1 MSKYSNFEFENKKT
15 RNEVA
20 LEDTLKEFKDYKNA
34 SQNFKTLDGRYFDDD
49 NFAGVNTREN
59 FDDAPPNNFFDD
71 PRYNHINTRDESR
84 KQQNNKK
91 NLKMVNT
98 SNGFNYDDDKFSAFQ
113 ETNYEDPKFMELS
126 RDLAVKTHKAIRGY
140 VNADK
145 LDNNSEEDEITH
157 GLSSR
162 LDKHSIS
169 DKTPG
174 KKDKENDLS
183 KIIKK
188 VKGIPDD
195 EKKPVLRMPNKKIKA
210 DKIKGQINLFKQLDE
225 PVQDM
230 ISHALLSIWKDDF
243 AMKKIKTYLGVKNFI
258 IHNFKDKM
266 NSFFVLLDDDGDFIS
281 TFAVDTENFA
291 PYISHLYVNPNL
303 RNKGFGKKSLKYAEK
318 YIKKLGFDNSNLWS
332 EEKLVPFYKKNGY
345 NVDSPLRISE
355 DKVVFK
361 MVKNLSS

>member
-20 LEDTLKEFKDYKNA
+20 LEESLKEFKDYKNA
-34 SQNFKTLDGRYFDDD
+34 SQNFKKLDGRYFDDD
-49 NFAGVNTREN
+49 NFYGVNSREN

-91 NLKMVNT
+91 NLKMINT
-98 SNGFNYDDDKFSAFQ
+98 SKGFNYDDDKFSAFQ
-113 ETNYEDPKFMELS
+113 ETNYEDPKFMELN

-140 VNADK
+140 VNTDA
-145 LDNNSEEDEITH
+145 LGNSSEEDEITN

-162 LDKHSIS
+162 LDKHSI
-169 DKTPG
+169 DDRTPG
-174 KKDKENDLS
+174 KKEKENDLS

-188 VKGIPDD
+188 VKGIPEED
-195 EKKPVLRMPNKKIKA
+195 KKPVLRMPNKKIKA
-210 DKIKGQINLFKQLDE
+210 DKIKGQITLFKQLDE
-225 PVQDM
+225 TVQDM
-230 ISHALLSIWKDDF
+230 ISHALLSVWKDDF